1 MEIYLDNCATT
12 KPREEVIDEIN
23 YMLKTCY
30 GNPSSLHRLGLNAEK
45 KVNESREIIAN
56 FLNVRK
62 DEIYFTSGG
71 TESNNLAIQGIV
83 EKNIRSGRHI
93 ITTKIEHPSVLNVFK
108 YYENKGYNVTYLDVD
123 RYGFIDLEQFEN
135 SLDDSTILVSI
146 MLVNNEI
153 GTIEPIWRIREILKD
168 KKSNAL
174 LHVDGIQAFGKIPLY
189 LKKWEVD
196 TFSFSGH
203 KIYGPKGV
211 CGLYIRKGVNLD
223 PIVFGGNQEKGL
235 RSGTE
240 NTLGIVGMGCAVDIM
255 SRNFHE
261 EREKVDELKKYFVQ
275 RVSEEISD
283 IKVNSGVDENFSP
296 YIVNVTFLGI
306 RGEVLLHF
314 LEDSGIYVSTGSA
327 CSSHGKGGSHVLS
340 AIGLKNNEIEGAIR
354 FSFSYSNTKEEIDY
368 AVDKL
373 KNSVSDIRKVTMR

>member
-153 GTIEPIWRIREILKD
+153 GTIEPIWRIREILKE

-196 TFSFSGH
+196 TFSFSGP

-211 CGLYIRKGVNLD
+211 GGLYIRKGVNLD

>member
-1 MEIYLDNCATT
+1 MEVYLDNCATT

-23 YMLKTCY
+23 YMLRTCY
-30 GNPSSLHRLGLNAEK
+30 GNPSSLHRLGLNVEK
-45 KVNESREIIAN
+45 KLNEARETIAN

-71 TESNNLAIQGIV
+71 TESNNLAVQGIV
-83 EKNIRSGRHI
+83 EKNSRKGHHI
-93 ITTKIEHPSVLNVFK
+93 ITTKIEHPSILNVFK
-108 YYENKGYNVTYLDVD
+108 YYENNGYHVTYLDVD
-123 RYGFIDLEQFEN
+123 KYGFIDLKQFQN
-135 SLDDSTILVSI
+135 SLDDSTILVSV

-153 GTIEPIWRIREILKD
+153 GTIEPVWRIREILKE

-203 KIYGPKGV
+203 KVHGPKGAG
-211 CGLYIRKGVNLD
+211 GLYIRKGVNLD
-223 PIVFGGNQEKGL
+223 PIVFGGNQERGM

-255 SRNFHE
+255 NRNFHE
-261 EREKVDELKKYFVQ
+261 EREKVNELKSYFVKN
-275 RVSEEISD
+275 VSEQISD
-283 IKVNSGVDENFSP
+283 IKINSGIDDNFSP
-296 YIVNVTFLGI
+296 YIVNITFLGI

-314 LEDSGIYVSTGSA
+314 LEDNGIYVSTGSA
-327 CSSHGKGGSHVLS
+327 CSSHGKGGSHVLNS
-340 AIGLKNNEIEGAIR
+340 IGLKNSEIEGAIR
-354 FSFSYSNTKEEIDY
+354 FSFSYQNTKEEIDY
-368 AVDKL
+368 VVDIL
-373 KNSVSDIRKVTMR
+373 KKSVEDIRKVIMR